1 MNYTSPSPANVGLNG
16 NQTTWWI
23 PARNL
28 STKAVDNV
36 VVTVT
41 VSPTTGL
48 APVTYLA
55 DVGTFNFTTGKW
67 NIGKLA
73 PGAVKWLKIV
83 TSVTDIGLAPWTITS
98 VITGDGIDVNNV
110 NNTLV
115 QTLTSVVCDPT
126 AGAND
131 SLNLYSTINVSNND
145 QACNYGVT
153 EWRLDASSVTNSV
166 SYNWDTLTG
175 IGNFTHVDPT
185 LPITGKYTI
194 WCNPGSG
201 FIEVS
206 GPANFSLIPLI
217 ENKNIFNHVPYF
229 IQGSDL
235 TPEEIAI
242 LQAQY
247 PSITGIADVCWNII
261 RNGDGVLTGGIPVDC
276 SEEQDT
282 RTFFECTTEACP
294 ATSPCSS
301 CPQSYLPDAVYTS
314 VMDAVNHEPE
324 LGDTIFLQHPT
335 GHSIHKWDGSM
346 WVRSECGCV
355 SYLSPYPTAITVTGG
370 ATKTVTITMS
380 EGPPL
385 TTTFTD
391 LNTNTNTTYTLVPN
405 VDNTA
410 FDLVDNNNNVVSTIT
425 FPITNCQS
433 LNFALTESSGGPGDQ
448 VFLYVDGIDNTSSL
462 WDTWVWQYAL
472 NYQYDETATW
482 VDAQTGGNS
491 YTIATDDTSVRVV
504 LTNGTCVYYSNV
516 SGDYPSIAG
525 DNWGTQVIQ
534 HAPCSIASGDGT
546 VSSPLVVDAP
556 VPTYYFVPNILQPST
571 TEIVALSTIF
581 PNSCAGGCTATYEI
595 EAYPTSVYASVVI
608 NGANVEITTVAS
620 PPSGNYPVIIN
631 RTCAITKEQ
640 GIISISIDDVLPLI
654 SYGLTA
660 PVSNNL
666 DGTWR
671 EFSLVGASNI
681 VQGFSLVSGTY
692 RIPKTGLY
700 EVSYGGSIYAG
711 TNAGSVK
718 VGIFKNTLLPLS
730 DTIIPLTLSDTIND
744 LTTFSYT
751 KIIECTANDYVF
763 IAIKRDNNILP
774 LEFVHLEG
782 FTYNI
787 KLVD

>member
-235 TPEEIAI
+235 TPAEIAI

-261 RNGDGVLTGGIPVDC
+261 RNGDGVLTGGVPVDC

-282 RTFFECTTEACP
+282 RTFFECTTEPCP
-294 ATSPCSS
+294 ATSPCLS
-301 CPQSYLPDAVYTS
+301 CPQSYLPHDVYVS

-324 LGDTIFLQHPT
+324 VGDIIFLQHPS

-346 WVRSECGCV
+346 WVRSSCGCV
-355 SYLSPYPTAITVTGG
+355 EYGNPYPTAITVTGTT
-370 ATKTVTITMS
+370 TKTVTVTMS
-380 EGPPL
+380 EGAPL

-391 LNTNTNTTYTLVPN
+391 LDQNDNTTYTLVPN
-405 VDNTA
+405 VSNTA
-410 FDLVDNNNNVVSTIT
+410 FSLIDNNNNVVSTIT
-425 FPITNCQS
+425 FPITNCPS
-433 LNFALTESSGGPGDQ
+433 LNFALTESLGGPGDQ
-448 VFLYVDGIDNTSSL
+448 VFLYVDGIDNTSPL
-462 WDTWVWQYAL
+462 WNTWVWQYAL
-472 NYQYDETATW
+472 SYQYDGTAIW
-482 VDAQTGGNS
+482 VDAQTGGNN
-491 YTIATDDTSVRVV
+491 YTIPTDDTSVRVV
-504 LTNGTCVYYSNV
+504 LTDNTCVYYSNV
-516 SGDYPSIAG
+516 SGYYPPIE
-525 DNWGTQVIQ
+525 IC
-534 HAPCSIASGDGT
+534 AP
-546 VSSPLVVDAP
+546 
-556 VPTYYFVPNILQPST
+556 LQ
-571 TEIVALSTIF
+571 L
-581 PNSCAGGCTATYEI
+581 
-595 EAYPTSVYASVVI
+595 
-608 NGANVEITTVAS
+608 
-620 PPSGNYPVIIN
+620 
-631 RTCAITKEQ
+631 
-640 GIISISIDDVLPLI
+640 DVLPQMSDVGNNYTLAINGIDNTNPLWNTWVWQYSDKYGIGTNLNTNPTWIDGQTGGLTFTQGGDDLAVRVILI
-654 SYGLTA
+654 NGNCVYYSNQSGYIPSVIPKVGTDISVTYSPHSHFEIGYTQNTPIRLEAFNYSYGNEVFPIITGA
-660 PVSNNL
+660 GDVTNPSSVYYSPNSFTFQKMN
-666 DGTWR
+666 DTPPY
-671 EFSLVGASNI
+671 FTFTDVQVGEDPSSSDLKYVIN
-681 VQGFSLVSGTY
+681 
-692 RIPKTGLY
+692 
-700 EVSYGGSIYAG
+700 
-711 TNAGSVK
+711 
-718 VGIFKNTLLPLS
+718 LLPS
-730 DTIIPLTLSDTIND
+730 ETYASIRIKYSINGV
-744 LTTFSYT
+744 
-751 KIIECTANDYVF
+751 DYYSNV
-763 IAIKRDNNILP
+763 
-774 LEFVHLEG
+774 VTHH
-782 FTYNI
+782 
-787 KLVD
+787 